1 MFFDGAAQ
9 RNGAGAGVV
18 FVTPEGDVLPYSFTL
33 VECCSNNIAEY
44 QALILG
50 LKLAMDSKI
59 TCLEVFSDSKLIINQ
74 VFLEYEVKKLDLIPY
89 CKYAIRLLAWF
100 NYTNITHVSR
110 SGNKQADALAK
121 LATVLT
127 VQDPEIKVSICRR
140 LVVPL
145 NFDDD
150 EMEEDVNIISIFE
163 IDRQDWR
170 QPLINYIENGKL
182 PNDTRHRTE
191 IRRQAPQFVY
201 YKNALYRR
209 LFDGLLL
216 R

>member
-1 MFFDGAAQ
+1 M
-9 RNGAGAGVV
+9 
-18 FVTPEGDVLPYSFTL
+18 
-33 VECCSNNIAEY
+33 
-44 QALILG
+44 
-50 LKLAMDSKI
+50 
-59 TCLEVFSDSKLIINQ
+59 
-74 VFLEYEVKKLDLIPY
+74 
-89 CKYAIRLLAWF
+89 
-100 NYTNITHVSR
+100 
-110 SGNKQADALAK
+110 
-121 LATVLT
+121 
-127 VQDPEIKVSICRR
+127 
-140 LVVPL
+140 PL